1 MDDQAFLKAF
11 EDGTLAPNQFTHE
24 AHIRMAWLYLRA
36 YDWDEGITHIQDG
49 IQQFA
54 KRVGASTKYHKTITV
69 FWARIVLHMIHD
81 QPTIERF
88 EDFMVHFPQVLDS
101 RLINRHYSA
110 GLLVTPEARQAW
122 VEPDLRAL
130 PPL

>member
-11 EDGTLAPNQFTHE
+11 EDGTLAPNEFTHE

-36 YDWDEGITHIQDG
+36 YGWDEGITHIRDG

-54 KRVGASTKYHKTITV
+54 KRVGASTKYHETITV
-69 FWARIVLHMIHD
+69 FWARIVLHMIHE
-81 QPTIERF
+81 QPMIERF
-88 EDFMVHFPQVLDS
+88 EEFMAHFPQVLDS
-101 RLINRHYSA
+101 RLISGYYSA
-110 GLLVTPEARQAW
+110 ELLVTPEARQVW
-122 VEPDLRAL
+122 MEPDLRAL

>member
-36 YDWDEGITHIQDG
+36 YGWDEGVTHIRDG

-54 KRVGASTKYHKTITV
+54 KRVGASTKYHETITV
-69 FWARIVLHMIHD
+69 FWARIVLQQIRE

-88 EDFMVHFPQVLDS
+88 EEFMVHFPHVLDS

-110 GLLVTPEARQAW
+110 ALLVTPEARQVW

-130 PPL
+130 LPL